1 MSKGIANLRT
11 LWARL
16 RNTVRRGSGD
26 PEFREEIDDHI
37 GMLAE
42 RYRGL
47 GMTPEAALLAARRQF
62 GNPALLQEDR
72 MALQTIPAIE
82 RLRGDLVYAVRM
94 LRKNPGFAAAAVA
107 TLGLGVGANTAI
119 FSVCNSVLFKPLP
132 YVEPDRI
139 VMLWERMHGGVLSSV
154 APANFVDWRTESRS
168 FTGMAAVHISSFI
181 LGGAAEP
188 ARLAGGHVS
197 AGFFSVLG
205 VQFTLGRDFGP
216 EEERSGQHQVA
227 ILSHGLWQER
237 FGGNRGIVGRAV
249 TLNDTS
255 YTIVGVLPP
264 GFQFASHAA
273 DFQARNQADVWVPL
287 TLDPQKQPRGTH
299 PFRVIARL
307 KPDVDLAGAQAELDV
322 IGANLARLYPQD
334 NRDRGIAAVPLA
346 EQVTGSVRV
355 ALQALLGA
363 VGLVLLI
370 ACANVANLLL
380 SRAAARRREMA
391 VRVALGATR
400 ARLAQQLL
408 TECLVLAGIGGIAG
422 FAIAVTVMGLLSPH
436 LPADLSRAAGTAVDA
451 RMLLFTAAISLGTGV
466 LFGLGPLFGTR
477 RVNAADSLKQHN
489 RTASGLQSKLRNGL
503 AAAQIAIAIVLLI
516 GAGLMAKSFW
526 ALLHVEPGFRS
537 DGILTA
543 RLSLPR
549 SRYPDNPRIAALERE
564 LAQRLE
570 ARPGI
575 ESVGFATYL
584 PLSGSDNGWA
594 FFIEGRPPLPTGVF
608 HVVKYRPVSPGYFE
622 TLNIPLLRGRSFTT
636 ADTRISPWVVVINS
650 SMARK
655 YWGEEDP
662 LGQRLRFA
670 GPTWRTVV
678 GVVGDVLHEG
688 LDGAT
693 RPEMYMPVQQAANIE
708 SGPTIVL
715 RTALDARAA
724 AAELR
729 SAVAAIDRSL
739 PVDLIEPMDNLVAG
753 SVAQPRFRAAILAA
767 FSLLALVMA
776 SIGIYG
782 VMSYLVVQRARE
794 FGIRLSV
801 GATQGDVLRLVL
813 RRAAG
818 LIVIGTCVGLAGAA
832 GLARFIATL
841 LFGTTPL
848 DPLTFAAV
856 PILLASVALTASYLP
871 ARRATRIDPMVAL
884 RHE

>member
-1 MSKGIANLRT
+1 MIRRTLRT
-11 LWARL
+11 LWRRL
-16 RNTVRRGSGD
+16 RNTVRSGSSD
-26 PEFREEIDDHI
+26 PEFREEVADHI
-37 GMLAE
+37 EMLAE
-42 RYRGL
+42 RYRRL
-47 GMTPEAALLAARRQF
+47 GMTPDAAMLAARRQF
-62 GNPALLQEDR
+62 GNPALLHEDR

-82 RLRGDLVYAVRM
+82 RLRGDLVYALRM
-94 LRKNPGFAAAAVA
+94 LWKNPGFTSAAVA
-107 TLGLGVGANTAI
+107 TLGLGIGANTAI
-119 FSVCNSVLFKPLP
+119 FSVCNAVLFKPLP
-132 YVEPDRI
+132 YTEPDRV
-139 VMLWERMHGGVLSSV
+139 VMLWERMHGGGLSSV
-154 APANFVDWRTESRS
+154 APANFVDWRTEGQS
-168 FTGMAAVHISSFI
+168 FTGMAAVHVSSVI
-181 LGGAAEP
+181 LGDAAEP
-188 ARLAGGHVS
+188 ARLVGASVS

-216 EEERSGQHQVA
+216 GEERSGQHQVA
-227 ILSHGLWQER
+227 ILSHGLWLER
-237 FGGNRGIVGRAV
+237 FGGDRGIVGRAV
-249 TLNDTS
+249 TLNDSS
-255 YTIVGVLPP
+255 YTVVGVLPP
-264 GFQFASHAA
+264 GFQFASQAA

-287 TLDPQKQPRGTH
+287 TLDPQKLQRGTH
-299 PFRVIARL
+299 PLRVIARL
-307 KPDVDLAGAQAELDV
+307 KPDVDLARAQAELDV
-322 IGANLARLYPQD
+322 IGSNLARLYPQD
-334 NRDRGIAAVPLA
+334 NRDRGIAAVRLA
-346 EQVTGSVRV
+346 EQVSASVRV
-355 ALQALLGA
+355 ALRALLGA
-363 VGLVLLI
+363 VGLVLLL

-400 ARLAQQLL
+400 ARLGQQLL
-408 TECLVLAGIGGIAG
+408 TECLLLAAIGGAAG
-422 FAIAVTVMGLLSPH
+422 FVFAVGVIELLEPH
-436 LPADLSRAAGTAVDA
+436 LPADLSRAAGATMDA
-451 RMLLFTAAISLGTGV
+451 RILLFTAAISLGTGV
-466 LFGLGPLFGTR
+466 LFGLGPLSGTR
-477 RVNAADSLKQHN
+477 RVNAADSLKQNN
-489 RTASGLQSKLRNGL
+489 RTASGLQSRLRNGL

-516 GAGLMAKSFW
+516 GAGLVAKSFW

-537 DGILTA
+537 ERILTA

-564 LAQRLE
+564 LTHRLE

-584 PLSGSDNGWA
+584 PLGGSDNGWA
-594 FFIEGRPPLPTGVF
+594 FYIEGRPPLPTGVF

-622 TLNIPLLRGRSFTT
+622 TLNIPVLRGRSFTT
-636 ADTRISPWVVVINS
+636 ADTRISPWVVAINS

-662 LGQRLRFA
+662 LGQRLRFN

-693 RPEMYMPVQQAANIE
+693 RPEMYMPVEQAANIE

-715 RTALDARAA
+715 RTALDAGAA

-729 SAVAAIDRSL
+729 SAIAAIDRSL
-739 PVDLIEPMDNLVAG
+739 PLDRIEPMNNLIAG
-753 SVAQPRFRAAILAA
+753 SVAQPRFRTAILAA

-782 VMSYLVVQRARE
+782 VMNYLVVQRTRE

-801 GATQGDVLRLVL
+801 GATRADVLRLVL
-813 RRAAG
+813 GRATA
-818 LIVIGTCVGLAGAA
+818 LIASGTCVGLAAAA

-841 LFGTTPL
+841 LFGTAPL

-856 PILLASVALTASYLP
+856 PILLASVALAASYLP